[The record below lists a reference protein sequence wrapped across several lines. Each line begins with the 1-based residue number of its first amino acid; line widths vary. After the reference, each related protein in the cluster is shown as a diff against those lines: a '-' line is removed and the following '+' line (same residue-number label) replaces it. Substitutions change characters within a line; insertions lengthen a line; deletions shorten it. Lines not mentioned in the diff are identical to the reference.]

1 MGCPVGNLT
10 IVNGENFPDGLVAS
24 VYGDRILLTKAAA
37 LPAETVAELKRLDT
51 ACTTIGAVRI
61 VGGTA
66 AVSQAVYEALDTT
79 KGVTSVE
86 RISGADR
93 YGTAL
98 AVAADIDSSC
108 DDAILAT
115 GANFPDAL
123 AAGPFAKTFGA
134 EIVLNDGSSLRSA
147 VKDHL
152 ASCTGTITI
161 IGGTAAVPESIE
173 DELED
178 MGKDVERISGDN
190 RAETAAAIAGELIK
204 EWGVFYLIAGGNVA
218 LVNGN
223 GFADALAAG
232 PLAIAALAPMLVVNA
247 NSIPLVTAG
256 THVALCGLVSTVW
269 AIGGT
274 AVISDAVLEGAAD
287 ATACVEPEITS
298 ATVANSKFEQA
309 KCELTNTAGG
319 GDGVMVT
326 AVPGGPADG
335 AAGNL
340 WDITVKDSDG
350 ANYVVADVS
359 NPAAPTLEVGIEIV
373 DPDPAVPGD
382 VGTTQQMLVD
392 AWFAL
397 GGDAT
402 KYFTPAVTATT
413 GAPDPYTDTKG
424 DPGGCT
430 ANNANGGKQTQVV
443 TVTFNQKVDDDP
455 ATTAGTVLVAGD
467 FTGLVGFAVTSPLVA
482 TPGGASVYVLAQATT
497 DATALVAAGDA
508 VGVAAASAYSTANG
522 VVVDD
527 TVPTLLTAG

>member
-1 MGCPVGNLT
+1 
-10 IVNGENFPDGLVAS
+10 
-24 VYGDRILLTKAAA
+24 
-37 LPAETVAELKRLDT
+37 
-51 ACTTIGAVRI
+51 
-61 VGGTA
+61 
-66 AVSQAVYEALDTT
+66 
-79 KGVTSVE
+79 
-86 RISGADR
+86 
-93 YGTAL
+93 
-98 AVAADIDSSC
+98 
-108 DDAILAT
+108 
-115 GANFPDAL
+115 
-123 AAGPFAKTFGA
+123 
-134 EIVLNDGSSLRSA
+134 
-147 VKDHL
+147 
-152 ASCTGTITI
+152 
-161 IGGTAAVPESIE
+161 
-173 DELED
+173 
-178 MGKDVERISGDN
+178 
-190 RAETAAAIAGELIK
+190 
-204 EWGVFYLIAGGNVA
+204 
-218 LVNGN
+218 
-223 GFADALAAG
+223 
-232 PLAIAALAPMLVVNA
+232 MLVVNA

-256 THVALCGLVSTVW
+256 THVALCGLVKTVW

-298 ATVANSKFEQA
+298 ATVANSKFGQA
-309 KCELTNTAGG
+309 ECELVNTDGG

-359 NPAAPTLEVGIEIV
+359 NPAAPTLEIGIEIV

-430 ANNANGGKQTQVV
+430 ANNGNGGKQTQVV
-443 TVTFNQKVDDDP
+443 TVTFNQKVDDT
-455 ATTAGTVLVAGD
+455 ASTTAGTVLVAAD
-467 FTGLVGFAVTSPLVA
+467 FTGLTGFAVTSPLVA
-482 TPGGASVYVLAQATT
+482 TPGGASVYVLAQATS

-508 VGVAAASAYSTANG
+508 VGVAAGKAFSTANG
-522 VVVDD
+522 VEVDTD
-527 TVPTLLTAG
+527 LTLLTAG